1 MAVMDSIQGFLN
13 KWISPLADKIA
24 GSNAIRA
31 ISSGVM
37 ATIPITVGVC
47 AIAIISGLPIPGL
60 SEFLA
65 SSGLST
71 AANEVITM
79 TMNLMAPYMVAAI
92 AYNYAQIK
100 GNESPITAAIAVLGT
115 YLVLVPLT
123 YSGEGYAVT
132 TLINVTYLGSSGIFV
147 AIVMGVLSTKFYLF
161 LMDHLKIKLPD
172 TVPPMVA
179 HSISPVLVGVVL
191 YTTFFLIKYGFT
203 FTSWG
208 NVFDCV
214 NQLVATPILMLGAN
228 PLAYILVQTFSA
240 FLWFF
245 GIHQSAIINMYVPVM
260 SMFGIANTEAFVAG
274 EPLPYLTL
282 AFLTVIAAQGGCG
295 ETIGLNFSMLF
306 AKSERY
312 RSLRKVSFV
321 PALFQVSEPMIF
333 GVPVVYNP
341 IFLIPMVLAPL
352 LSLSGAWGLC
362 ALFGLDAAFNPT
374 ISGGL
379 PWVLPKVVS
388 GLLAAGIGGFLA
400 ALAAAVIAFI
410 VWFPFFR
417 VADARALEEERALE
431 AKAE

>member
-1 MAVMDSIQGFLN
+1 MAVMDGIQKFLD

-37 ATIPITVGVC
+37 STIPITVGVC
-47 AIAIISGLPIPGL
+47 AIAIINGLPIPAL
-60 SEFLA
+60 QEFLA

-71 AANEVITM
+71 AASEVVTL
-79 TMNLMAPYMVAAI
+79 TLNLMAPYMVTSI
-92 AYNYAQIK
+92 AYHYAQF
-100 GNESPITAAIAVLGT
+100 NESESPITAAIAVLGT

-123 YSGEGYAVT
+123 YTGEDYAVT
-132 TLINVTYLGSSGIFV
+132 TLINSTYLGSAGIFV
-147 AIVMGVLSTKFYLF
+147 SIVMGVLATKFYLF
-161 LMDHLKIKLPD
+161 LMAHLKVKLPN

-179 HSISPVLVGVVL
+179 HSISPVLVAIVL
-191 YTTFFLIKYGFT
+191 YTTFFLIKFGFT
-203 FTSWG
+203 FTPWG
-208 NVFDCV
+208 NLFDCV
-214 NQLVATPILMLGAN
+214 NQLVATPILLLGAN

-260 SMFGIANTEAFVAG
+260 SMFGIANSEAFVAG
-274 EPLPYLTL
+274 QPLPYLTL

-306 AKSERY
+306 ARSDRY

-341 IFLIPMVLAPL
+341 IFLIPMIFAPL
-352 LSLSGAWGLC
+352 LSLSGAWALC
-362 ALFGLDAAFNPT
+362 ALFGLDGALNPVVA
-374 ISGGL
+374 SGL

-388 GLLAAGIGGFLA
+388 GFLAAGIGGFPA

-417 VADARALEEERALE
+417 IADYRALEEERA
-431 AKAE
+431 AQAQAE